1 MCPVSMI
8 GTKRSQYHEGVD
20 LWVDLWVDLQADL
33 QVDHRVDAQLVGD
46 ANTTLFTP
54 EKQSE
59 RWG

>member
-8 GTKRSQYHEGVD
+8 GTKTSQYHEGVD
-20 LWVDLWVDLQADL
+20 LQVDLRVDL
-33 QVDHRVDAQLVGD
+33 RVDGQLVGD